1 MQNKSR
7 KKNKKRK
14 VKFFVFLSLFFIE
27 AGYLY
32 HSSNKILMNTGGA
45 MYEGVLSSASYYA
58 ISEALKDSEP
68 FDNLIDICYT
78 AEGNVSSIV
87 LSSYKFNAITS
98 RIADKVCEYL
108 DADLKK
114 GVPVHIGAF
123 TGINMFA
130 GFGKTFNMPLITVN
144 SVKCEMISEFSSAG
158 INQTRH
164 ALYVV
169 IIPDVYVVTRTK
181 TQKLE
186 DSIKLLVYDNL
197 ICGKIPEF
205 YMAGGV
211 FSAERK
217 M

>member
-1 MQNKSR
+1 MQNSCR

-14 VKFFVFLSLFFIE
+14 IKFFVFLSLFFIE

-32 HSSNKILMNTGGA
+32 YSSNKILMNTGAA

-58 ISEALKDSEP
+58 ISEALKESES
-68 FDNLIDICYT
+68 FNDLIDIEYKSD
-78 AEGNVSSIV
+78 GNVSSII

-98 RIADKVCEYL
+98 LIADKVCVYL
-108 DADLKK
+108 DEDLKK

-123 TGINMFA
+123 TGLNMFA
-130 GFGKTFNMPLITVN
+130 GMGKTFNMPLITVN
-144 SVKCEMISEFSSAG
+144 SVKCEMISEFTSAG

-164 ALYVV
+164 ALYVAV
-169 IIPDVYVVTRTK
+169 IPDVYVVTRFK

-197 ICGKIPEF
+197 ICGSIPEF
-205 YMAGGV
+205 YMTGGV
-211 FSAERK
+211 YSVEK
-217 M
+217 KL